1 MAITDTGVPSTDPHT
16 LIKNLIESNMVSP
29 DGIWTPLVNTGWLE
43 FKRQKTFQI
52 SIMPSYGMS
61 FPVHLTEGATLNTDA
76 TQFMLVTLYA
86 DTRAKHWQLY
96 RKFIDL
102 MHTRSL
108 TTPDLTG
115 STGVNGTDYHFIK
128 IMRSEETK
136 AVEIES
142 PKKGMGGDKEG
153 DCIGYQSQ
161 HTLAIRWQE

>member
-16 LIKNLIESNMVSP
+16 FLKTLIEDHMVSP
-29 DGIWTPLVNTGWLE
+29 DGTWSPLVNTGWLE

-52 SIMPSYGMS
+52 AIMPSYGMS
-61 FPVHLTEGATLNTDA
+61 DPIHLTEGSTLNKRA

-96 RKFIDL
+96 QKFVDL
-102 MHTRSL
+102 MNTRSL

-115 STGVNGTDYHFIK
+115 STGADGSDYHFVRM
-128 IMRSEETK
+128 MRSENTK

-161 HTLAIRWQE
+161 HTLAIRWNE